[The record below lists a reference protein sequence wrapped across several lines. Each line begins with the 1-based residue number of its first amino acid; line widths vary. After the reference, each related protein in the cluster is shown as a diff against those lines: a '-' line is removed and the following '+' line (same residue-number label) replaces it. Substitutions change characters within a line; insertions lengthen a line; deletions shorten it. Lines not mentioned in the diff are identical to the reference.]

1 MHVKQS
7 LLSLVLLLPSMSI
20 AEENPKIHFVRATG
34 EATVTARPDR
44 AQISIGV
51 LTQNSTAQ
59 AAATANA
66 VQTTQ
71 VIEAIK
77 RTLGE
82 GGEQKTA
89 GYSISPQYQY
99 TTGRAPKITGYQAS
113 NTVLIIVNDLSMLG
127 KVIDAASDSGANN
140 INGVS
145 FSLKD
150 DTPVR
155 NQALAEAAAKAHA
168 AAEAIAKALNT
179 HVVGVL
185 QAETSQT
192 PIIRPQTRSFA
203 ALAGAAAAPT
213 PIEPGDLD
221 IHASVTVTLEV
232 Q

>member
-1 MHVKQS
+1 MNVKRC
-7 LLSLVLLLPSMSI
+7 LLSLVLLPHMMT
-20 AEENPKIHFVRATG
+20 AQEVGKVHFVRATG
-34 EATVTARPDR
+34 EATVTVRPDR

-66 VQTTQ
+66 TQTTQ

-77 RTLGE
+77 KTLGE
-82 GGEQKTA
+82 GGDLKTV
-89 GYSISPQYQY
+89 GYSIAPQYQY

-113 NTVLIIVNDLSMLG
+113 NTVLIIVNDLSLLG

-150 DTPVR
+150 ETDAR
-155 NQALAEAAAKAHA
+155 NRALAEAARKAHA
-168 AAEAIAKALNT
+168 AAAAIAKALNT

-185 QAETSQT
+185 QAETAET
-192 PIIRPQTRSFA
+192 PMMRPMNRSFA
-203 ALAGAAAAPT
+203 AMAPAGGTAT
-213 PIEPGDLD
+213 PMELGDLD